1 MAEIGFTKEQ
11 LAVIESRDNNLLVS
25 AAAGSGKTTVMIQ
38 RVCDLIIKNNVP
50 INKFL
55 IISFTKASASDM
67 KNKLIKKLSSL
78 EPTPFI
84 LEQLDDIMTSDVS
97 NLHSFCARLL
107 KAYFYEVALDPTF
120 IVLDDSEV
128 EACKEKALTRLFNEK
143 AECGDKDFYELIDIF
158 FIKISIED
166 SNTENYMLI

>member
-1 MAEIGFTKEQ
+1 MLTLKVYD
-11 LAVIESRDNNLLVS
+11 LLPRNKNLLVS

-38 RVCDLIIKNNVP
+38 RVCDLIVKDQVP

-84 LEQLDDIMTSDVS
+84 LEQIDDIMTSDVS

-107 KAYFYEVALDPTF
+107 KTYFYE
-120 IVLDDSEV
+120 
-128 EACKEKALTRLFNEK
+128 
-143 AECGDKDFYELIDIF
+143 
-158 FIKISIED
+158 
-166 SNTENYMLI
+166 

>member
-1 MAEIGFTKEQ
+1 MGSEVKFTPEQ
-11 LAVIESRDNNLLVS
+11 REVIDFRKNNLLVS

-38 RVCDLIIKNNVP
+38 RVCDLIIKENVP
-50 INKFL
+50 ISKFL

-84 LEQLDDIMTSDVS
+84 LNQLDDILTSDVS

-107 KAYFYEVALDPTF
+107 KAYFYV
-120 IVLDDSEV
+120 
-128 EACKEKALTRLFNEK
+128 
-143 AECGDKDFYELIDIF
+143 FY
-158 FIKISIED
+158 
-166 SNTENYMLI
+166 